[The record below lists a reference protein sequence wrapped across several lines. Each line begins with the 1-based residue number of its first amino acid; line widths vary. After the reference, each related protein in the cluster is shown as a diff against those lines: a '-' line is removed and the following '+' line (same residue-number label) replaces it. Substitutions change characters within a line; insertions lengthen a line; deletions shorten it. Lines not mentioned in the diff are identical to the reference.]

1 MSMFQTRHYDTI
13 AKVLANTSPHWMEQ
27 ISAWEETR
35 DALADMFQKDNVN
48 FKRGKFLEACDA
60 QVQARKALE
69 RKFK

>member
-1 MSMFQTRHYDTI
+1 MSNLMDRNT
-13 AKVLANTSPHWMEQ
+13 LASV
-27 ISAWEETR
+27 
-35 DALADMFQKDNVN
+35 FQKDNVN